1 MTGDIIGKIIG
12 VLIIGGVGI
21 LITVLGWLIWKKEK
35 INLMHDYH
43 VNKVSVENKQAF
55 CKLSGIGLVVI
66 GLGLL
71 ISGIILGLT
80 DSPFSFVCFAV
91 CFIAGLVMLITAGRK
106 YNR

>member
-1 MTGDIIGKIIG
+1 MTGDIIGEIIG

-43 VNKVSVENKQAF
+43 VNKVSAENKQAF
-55 CKLSGIGLVVI
+55 CKLSGTGLVVI
-66 GLGLL
+66 GVGLL

-80 DSPFSFVCFAV
+80 DSPFSFLCFAACLV
-91 CFIAGLVMLITAGRK
+91 IGLAMLITAGRK

>member
-1 MTGDIIGKIIG
+1 MNSEIVGKIIG

-21 LITVLGWLIWKKEK
+21 LITVFGW
-35 INLMHDYH
+35 LMHDYH
-43 VNKVSVENKQAF
+43 VNKVSAENKQAF

-66 GLGLL
+66 GVGLL

-80 DSPFSFVCFAV
+80 DSPFSFLCFAA

>member
-1 MTGDIIGKIIG
+1 MDGEIVGKIIG

-43 VNKVSVENKQAF
+43 DNKVSAENKQAF

-66 GLGLL
+66 GIGLL
-71 ISGIILGLT
+71 ISGINMEIGF
-80 DSPFSFVCFAV
+80 PF
-91 CFIAGLVMLITAGRK
+91 I
-106 YNR
+106 

>member
-12 VLIIGGVGI
+12 ILIIGGVGI

-43 VNKVSVENKQAF
+43 VNKVSAENKQAF
-55 CKLSGIGLVVI
+55 CKLSGTGLVVI
-66 GLGLL
+66 GVGLL

-80 DSPFSFVCFAV
+80 DSPFSFLCFAACLV
-91 CFIAGLVMLITAGRK
+91 IGLAMLITAGRK